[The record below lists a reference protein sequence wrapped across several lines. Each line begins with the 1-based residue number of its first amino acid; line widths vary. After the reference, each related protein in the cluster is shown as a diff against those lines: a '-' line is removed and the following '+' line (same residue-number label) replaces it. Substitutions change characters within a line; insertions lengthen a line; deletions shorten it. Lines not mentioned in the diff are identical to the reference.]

1 MITVQVSSEAAT
13 RTPPERLYLD
23 DLHVGQRFTSGTY
36 RLDEAQIKAFALQFD
51 PQPFHTDEHAA
62 ERTLFKGLAASGW
75 DTAAITMSMNVE
87 SGPPLAGGFVG
98 AGGEVSWPAPTRSKD
113 VLHVE
118 SEVVE
123 VTPYPLP
130 ICVAGQA
137 PGAIAS
143 FFRGRAC
150 RHQVAAAARLGRDGA
165 KPMPRLRRGQH
176 AVTLLAPGVGSTGGS
191 TGSSSHSAST
201 VGCSG
206 RHQRH

>member
-1 MITVQVSSEAAT
+1 MAFTNVKPEEVDMITVQVSSEAAT

-75 DTAAITMSMNVE
+75 HTAAITMRLNVE

-98 AGGEVSWPAPTRSKD
+98 AGGEVSWPAPTRPKD

-123 VTPYPLP
+123 VTPSRSRPD
-130 ICVAGQA
+130 
-137 PGAIAS
+137 
-143 FFRGRAC
+143 RGTIVLLSRTMNQRGDVVQTTKA
-150 RHQVAAAARLGRDGA
+150 RLVVPRKVAA
-165 KPMPRLRRGQH
+165 
-176 AVTLLAPGVGSTGGS
+176 
-191 TGSSSHSAST
+191 
-201 VGCSG
+201 
-206 RHQRH
+206 